1 MARLFDMY
9 DAIEIIGGLIGGV
22 SICVSICICLVVD
35 CLLNHQD
42 LIQIIHND
50 TRKIMLVAICG
61 IAFTVIVIAISKFMR
76 TLKILSGYNERWLN
90 A

>member
-9 DAIEIIGGLIGGV
+9 DAIEIIGGLIGG
-22 SICVSICICLVVD
+22 CSICIGLVVIFAMG
-35 CLLNHQD
+35 LLNHQD

-90 A
+90 E